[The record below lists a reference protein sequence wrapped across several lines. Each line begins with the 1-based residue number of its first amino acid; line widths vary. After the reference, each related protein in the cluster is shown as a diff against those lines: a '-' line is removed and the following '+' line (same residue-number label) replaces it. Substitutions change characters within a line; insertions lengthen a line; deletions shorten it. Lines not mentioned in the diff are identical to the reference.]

1 MGYGFHR
8 NRKPNLSLLRISVY
22 MLKNIET
29 DKFKNI
35 LRACIYANICYMN
48 YHIPQQNKCH
58 HVKQLR
64 TTYLHYYHYLSFKLT
79 PRFFLSVF
87 FHCHAKK
94 KHLRPAA
101 VVHRCHFQWLEGRR
115 EAVPNPPPPR
125 LWLPSLASQRFSP
138 RPFKEIK
145 ETTGK
150 AGNMKNLN
158 SKHNKWKGWFGNM
171 ITLFLFK
178 WSLKHWNSRMKFCSW
193 LATYCQDATA
203 LNNMQQARLTHA
215 SKTRKLEVGCV
226 W

>member
-1 MGYGFHR
+1 MLIYVIWIIIFHNRTSAIMWNNYAQHISIIIIIYHSSWHPVFSIGF
-8 NRKPNLSLLRISVY
+8 LSLP
-22 MLKNIET
+22 
-29 DKFKNI
+29 
-35 LRACIYANICYMN
+35 C
-48 YHIPQQNKCH
+48 Q
-58 HVKQLR
+58 
-64 TTYLHYYHYLSFKLT
+64 
-79 PRFFLSVF
+79 
-87 FHCHAKK
+87 K

>member
-1 MGYGFHR
+1 MLIYVIWIIIFHNRTSAIMRNNYAQHISIIYHSSWHPVFSMGF
-8 NRKPNLSLLRISVY
+8 LSL
-22 MLKNIET
+22 
-29 DKFKNI
+29 
-35 LRACIYANICYMN
+35 
-48 YHIPQQNKCH
+48 PCH
-58 HVKQLR
+58 
-64 TTYLHYYHYLSFKLT
+64 
-79 PRFFLSVF
+79 
-87 FHCHAKK
+87 KK
-94 KHLRPAA
+94 KKKRLRPAA

-178 WSLKHWNSRMKFCSW
+178 WSLKHWNSRMKFCW

-203 LNNMQQARLTHA
+203 LKNMQQARLTHA
-215 SKTRKLEVGCV
+215 SKPGN
-226 W
+226 

>member
-1 MGYGFHR
+1 MLYE
-8 NRKPNLSLLRISVY
+8 LSYSTTEQVPSCETITHNISP
-22 MLKNIET
+22 LFIIQA
-29 DKFKNI
+29 D
-35 LRACIYANICYMN
+35 
-48 YHIPQQNKCH
+48 IP
-58 HVKQLR
+58 
-64 TTYLHYYHYLSFKLT
+64 
-79 PRFFLSVF
+79 FFLWVF
-87 FHCHAKK
+87 FHCHAIKK
-94 KHLRPAA
+94 KRLRPAA

-178 WSLKHWNSRMKFCSW
+178 WSLKHWNSRMKFCW

-203 LNNMQQARLTHA
+203 LKNMQQARLTHA
-215 SKTRKLEVGCV
+215 SKPGN
-226 W
+226 